1 MEEKIVKE
9 LPVLL
14 IDLVGSGLGFAMAA
28 GWWKVSGR
36 DLDRQGV
43 VFLAKLFGGIGLVGM
58 ILAFIM

>member
-14 IDLVGSGLGFAMAA
+14 IDLVGSGLGFVIAV
-28 GWWKVSGR
+28 GWWKASGR
-36 DLDRQGV
+36 DVDRQAI